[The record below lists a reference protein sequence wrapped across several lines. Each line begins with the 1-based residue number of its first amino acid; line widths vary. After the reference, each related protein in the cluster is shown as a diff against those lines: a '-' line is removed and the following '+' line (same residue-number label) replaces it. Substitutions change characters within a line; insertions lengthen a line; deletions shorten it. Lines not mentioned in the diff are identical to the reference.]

1 MKVCLDIRT
10 AADVMHL
17 FKSGLI
23 SHSDAKSLLAQL
35 ATNEYVHGS
44 IERGH
49 ESSEAT
55 IVLSPM
61 DTNHDAFIVL
71 PNTDAKA
78 FVLTAIPVTDFDW
91 EPPLIQ
97 INKREL
103 NTQPHQPRIKRRPVF
118 EKALVNGIH
127 HW

>member
-1 MKVCLDIRT
+1 MQ
-10 AADVMHL
+10 L

-23 SHSDAKSLLAQL
+23 SHSDTKSLLAQL
-35 ATNEYVHGS
+35 ATNEYVPIGS
-44 IERGH
+44 IEQGH

-55 IVLSPM
+55 ILLSPM
-61 DTNHDAFIVL
+61 DTNHDAFIAL
-71 PNTDAKA
+71 PITDAKA
-78 FVLTAIPVTDFDW
+78 SVETVVATAISVTDSDW

-97 INKREL
+97 IIKREL
-103 NTQPHQPRIKRRPVF
+103 NTQPHQPRIKPRPVF

>member
-1 MKVCLDIRT
+1 
-10 AADVMHL
+10 MHL

-23 SHSDAKSLLAQL
+23 SHSDTKSLLEQL
-35 ATNEYVHGS
+35 ETNEYVHGS

-61 DTNHDAFIVL
+61 DTNHDAFIAL
-71 PNTDAKA
+71 PITDAKA
-78 FVLTAIPVTDFDW
+78 SVETVVLTAIPVTDSDW

-97 INKREL
+97 IIKREL

>member
-1 MKVCLDIRT
+1 M
-10 AADVMHL
+10 
-17 FKSGLI
+17 
-23 SHSDAKSLLAQL
+23 SLLAQL
-35 ATNEYVHGS
+35 ATDEYVHGS

-61 DTNHDAFIVL
+61 DTNHDAFIAL

-78 FVLTAIPVTDFDW
+78 SVETVFLTAIPVTDSDW
-91 EPPLIQ
+91 EPLFQ
-97 INKREL
+97 SNKRVL
-103 NTQPHQPRIKRRPVF
+103 KTQPHQPRMKRRPVF

>member
-1 MKVCLDIRT
+1 MR
-10 AADVMHL
+10 L
-17 FKSGLI
+17 FTSGLI
-23 SHSDAKSLLAQL
+23 SHLDAMSLLSQL

-49 ESSEAT
+49 ESAAT

-61 DTNHDAFIVL
+61 DTNHDAFLAL

-78 FVLTAIPVTDFDW
+78 SVETVILTAIPVTDPDW
-91 EPPLIQ
+91 EPPLFQ
-97 INKREL
+97 SNKRAL
-103 NTQPHQPRIKRRPVF
+103 KTQPHQPRMKRRPVF